1 MAHNHQGPKVV
12 VTPADPAKIKKIW
25 QIALLL
31 AIVTAIEFVFAFTMP
46 RGVLLYAIFIGLTLV
61 KAFYIISEFM
71 HLKHEVKFLIWSIG
85 LPVIFVIWLIIA
97 LLYEGGYI
105 YSIREYFE
113 MF

>member
-1 MAHNHQGPKVV
+1 MANPSSSPKVV
-12 VTPADPAKIKKIW
+12 VQPADPAKIKKIW

-31 AIVTAIEFVFAFTMP
+31 GIVTAIEFVFAFTMP
-46 RGVLLYAIFIGLTLV
+46 RGILLYSIFIGLTLV

-71 HLKHEVKFLIWSIG
+71 HLKHEVKFLIWSIA
-85 LPVIFVIWLIIA
+85 LPTLFVVWLVIA

-105 YSIREYFE
+105 YEIREYFN